1 MERRAPDA
9 DPGAAPALPPVLPPE
24 TVPATALPNGFLFW
38 PVAIVV
44 VLIDVITKAIAAS
57 ALIPPL
63 IPHQL
68 FGDVARLTLVYNRGA
83 AFGIH
88 VGTYSRPV
96 FAVLTIGALA
106 ILWRLYRATAPAD
119 WRRVLALSLV
129 SAGAVGNLID
139 RLRSARGV
147 VDFIDIGTS
156 TWRWPTFNVADIA
169 VTTGALLLAIVL
181 WREDRIVAR
190 EAALAASSPA
200 AGTTDGTTTGS
211 ESADVAASIAAER
224 RGIA

>member
-9 DPGAAPALPPVLPPE
+9 EPGAEPVLPPAP
-24 TVPATALPNGFLFW
+24 VATLPNGFLFW

-44 VLIDVITKAIAAS
+44 VLVDVVTKAIAAS
-57 ALIPPL
+57 ALVPPL
-63 IPHQL
+63 IPHQV

-88 VGTYSRPV
+88 VGTYSRPI

-119 WRRVLALSLV
+119 WRRVLALALV

-147 VDFIDIGTS
+147 VDFIDIGT
-156 TWRWPTFNVADIA
+156 TAWRWPTFNVADIA
-169 VTTGALLLAIVL
+169 VTTGAVLLAIVL
-181 WREDRIVAR
+181 WHEDRL
-190 EAALAASSPA
+190 AALDAALTEPSASPSA
-200 AGTTDGTTTGS
+200 ATGTTGADS
-211 ESADVAASIAAER
+211 SDVAASIAAER